1 MKRLLTATSVVAIS
15 YGNRSEETMP
25 KPAPAHFDW
34 TTCGFAEGQVYL
46 RVLRPEEKLENF
58 SIDNLF
64 DWNKPWFGAF
74 AARSDQLIQVSDS
87 KERLIVSIRNTTAV
101 LLSFH

>member
-1 MKRLLTATSVVAIS
+1 MKRLLTTNSVAAIS

-34 TTCGFAEGQVYL
+34 TTCGFAEGQVYI
-46 RVLRPEEKLENF
+46 RVLRPEEKLENY

-64 DWNKPWFGAF
+64 DWDMPWFGAF
-74 AARSDQLIQVSDS
+74 AARSDELIQVSDS
-87 KERLIVSIRNTTAV
+87 KARLIASIRNTTAV